1 MTINASTGE
10 ITWTPSEAG
19 IFRVT
24 VAVTDGTAFAGQV
37 FQISVDSG
45 QANRPPAFTSDPP
58 TQATAGEQLV
68 YVATAEDPD
77 GDAVRFFLFE
87 EGEDCPQGMT
97 INQVTGQLLYTPP
110 ASLLGSTV
118 SCVLVA
124 VDTNGLA
131 NTQALAIQITD
142 GAPANNAP
150 RITSTPPE
158 LAIVGEQYTYSGQA
172 TDEDGDVLGWVMTS
186 GPLAL

>member
-1 MTINASTGE
+1 M

-58 TQATAGEQLV
+58 TQATAVSRV

-77 GDAVRFFLFE
+77 GDAVRF
-87 EGEDCPQGMT
+87 
-97 INQVTGQLLYTPP
+97 
-110 ASLLGSTV
+110 
-118 SCVLVA
+118 SCSKRA
-124 VDTNGLA
+124 RTARRG
-131 NTQALAIQITD
+131 
-142 GAPANNAP
+142 
-150 RITSTPPE
+150 
-158 LAIVGEQYTYSGQA
+158 
-172 TDEDGDVLGWVMTS
+172 
-186 GPLAL
+186 